1 MATVVSRYLQEMANS
16 VTTFTTRWLC
26 QHLWAWRMGQVKNT
40 FMITWHQRFKFI
52 LKNTTLLLRYFFLEM
67 ISLTYTS
74 ILKRKIANAMNE
86 KLITAKF
93 QPGKLSNNTLFQF
106 FYNTNE
112 SLTHPLQIVLG
123 IVGIF
128 IFTKSLI
135 PSIVL
140 DRLVGTIPLFTVND
154 KHIHKTTTWSLE
166 TNCLVTSITAILFAI
181 SVLQC
186 PDLLETCL

>member
-1 MATVVSRYLQEMANS
+1 
-16 VTTFTTRWLC
+16 
-26 QHLWAWRMGQVKNT
+26 
-40 FMITWHQRFKFI
+40 
-52 LKNTTLLLRYFFLEM
+52 
-67 ISLTYTS
+67 
-74 ILKRKIANAMNE
+74 MNE

-112 SLTHPLQIVLG
+112 SLTHPLQIFLG

-140 DRLVGTIPLFTVND
+140 DRLVRTIPLFTVND
-154 KHIHKTTTWSLE
+154 KHIHKTTT
-166 TNCLVTSITAILFAI
+166 
-181 SVLQC
+181 
-186 PDLLETCL
+186 